1 MEDKIEVIVKDL
13 KSKGLKGDEII
24 KALEQLVQE
33 QKLTEEELE
42 KAKEILKEREDAEK
56 LFDMQF

>member
-13 KSKGLKGDEII
+13 KAKGLKGDEII

>member
-13 KSKGLKGDEII
+13 KGKGLKGDEII
-24 KALEQLVQE
+24 KALEQMVQE

>member
-13 KSKGLKGDEII
+13 KGKGLKGDEII